1 MTTPLRPSELPEGTE
16 VGEVPIMIDDEAAA
30 EEVEDIFDAAEPEE
44 EA

>member
-1 MTTPLRPSELPEGTE
+1 
-16 VGEVPIMIDDEAAA
+16 MIDDEAAA